1 MEERSLSNKF
11 YKAGV
16 TLISKPDKNTKSK
29 ENYKLISL
37 IYIGSKILRIILSNQ
52 IPQHKRKYIMIS
64 RIYLWDM
71 SMSQQTQMNKY
82 SALPYQKKR

>member
-1 MEERSLSNKF
+1 
-11 YKAGV
+11 
-16 TLISKPDKNTKSK
+16 
-29 ENYKLISL
+29 
-37 IYIGSKILRIILSNQ
+37 
-52 IPQHKRKYIMIS
+52 MIS